1 MFLRNYWYVAAWND
15 EVGRTPLARKILNE
29 DIVLFRRTDGAVVA
43 LEDRCAHRRLPLSA
57 GNVIGDTI
65 QCGYHGLV
73 YDCAG
78 KCVKIPGQSVPA
90 GIAVKAYPCVERDRF
105 ILVWMGDP
113 AAPDMSRLRSYPR
126 LSDPAWGVTK
136 VRLHIKGNHLLILDN
151 LLDLSHVAYVHNST
165 IGNAAVAEDAAVIF
179 TRRGET
185 VRVTRD
191 MCNVPAARTY
201 AEFGPH
207 KGQFDRWQLSEFYPP
222 GYYFINNGSGR
233 CGWRAPEGDRLD
245 TQGEWGFQ
253 VFHGITPETETSSHQ
268 FWALAHEL
276 SAIPPEGREEFYRQA
291 HQVVYEDMAVYE
303 GQQRSLDSDPR
314 GASAEDVKSTCAI
327 DADRGLL
334 HARQIMRELMRA
346 DAAAASAPRA
356 PTFA

>member
-15 EVGRTPLARKILNE
+15 EVSRAPLARKVLDE
-29 DIVLFRRTDGAVVA
+29 DIVLFRKTDGTVIA

-57 GNVIGDTI
+57 GRVIGDSI

-78 KCVKIPGQSVPA
+78 KCVKIPGQSNPE
-90 GIAVKAYPCVERDRF
+90 GIGVKTYPVVERDRF
-105 ILVWMGDP
+105 VMVWMGD
-113 AAPDMSRLRSYPR
+113 AVAPDTSRLISFPR
-126 LSDPAWGVTK
+126 LSDPEWGVTK
-136 VRLHIKGNHLLILDN
+136 VRLHIKGNHLLIVDN

-165 IGNAAVAEDAAVIF
+165 IGNAAVAEDAEVLFA
-179 TRRGET
+179 RRGET

-191 MCNVPAARTY
+191 MHDVPAARTY

-207 KGQFDRWQLSEFYPP
+207 KGNFDRWQLSEFYPP
-222 GYYFINNGSGR
+222 AYFFINNGSGCR
-233 CGWRAPEGDRLD
+233 GWRAQNGDRLD

-268 FWALAHEL
+268 FWALAHDL
-276 SAIPPEGREEFYRQA
+276 RAIPPAGRDEFYRQA
-291 HQVVYEDMAVYE
+291 HQVVLEDLAIYE
-303 GQQRSLDSDPR
+303 GQQRSLNTDPR
-314 GASAEDVKSTCAI
+314 GASPEDVKSLVAI

-334 HARQIMRELMRA
+334 HARQIIRELLRQE
-346 DAAAASAPRA
+346 ASARTTKAA
-356 PTFA
+356 PQFA